1 MPQPLV
7 AGRIPQDIKN
17 KIIQHCQATGSSE
30 SQIVAA
36 AVCQYLNLPPR
47 TTPTS
52 VEQRLAELE
61 RMLARILE
69 QVETKLL

>member
-17 KIIQHCQATGSSE
+17 KVMQHCQATGSSE

-47 TTPTS
+47 TPTTS

-61 RMLARILE
+61 RLVVKVLE
-69 QVETKLL
+69 RVEAKLI

>member
-7 AGRIPQDIKN
+7 AGRIPQAVKN
-17 KIIQHCQATGSSE
+17 QILQHCQATGHSE

-47 TTPTS
+47 TMPTS
-52 VEQRLAELE
+52 VEQRLAEVEGTLAKILE
-61 RMLARILE
+61 RIE
-69 QVETKLL
+69 SKP